1 MLEDMKTDNIV
12 LTPHPALCAVAGV
25 GRGGGDGGR
34 AGLQGEGSAPAA
46 AALLHLQVLLSAARR
61 GCYSAAAQV
70 PRGEGRLPRPLRAAR
85 GARGGAAAADSE
97 HGGGG
102 GALQHGLVQQ
112 GKQCAAISSIFTSQR
127 AATTTTFHLH
137 TKLLSHRKDCTF
149 FYVLVSYLISE
160 H

>member
-1 MLEDMKTDNIV
+1 M
-12 LTPHPALCAVAGV
+12 AGV

-34 AGLQGEGSAPAA
+34 AGLQGEGPAPAA

-85 GARGGAAAADSE
+85 GARGGAAEADSE

-112 GKQCAAISSIFTSQR
+112 GTQCAAISSIFTSQR

-149 FYVLVSYLISE
+149 LCISVISDI
-160 H
+160 

>member
-1 MLEDMKTDNIV
+1 MLENMKTDDIHIR
-12 LTPHPALCAVAGV
+12 PHPALCAVAGV

-34 AGLQGEGSAPAA
+34 AGHQGEGPAPAA

-102 GALQHGLVQQ
+102 GALQHRLVQQ

-137 TKLLSHRKDCTF
+137 TKSHRKDCTF
-149 FYVLVSYLISE
+149 LCISVISDI
-160 H
+160 